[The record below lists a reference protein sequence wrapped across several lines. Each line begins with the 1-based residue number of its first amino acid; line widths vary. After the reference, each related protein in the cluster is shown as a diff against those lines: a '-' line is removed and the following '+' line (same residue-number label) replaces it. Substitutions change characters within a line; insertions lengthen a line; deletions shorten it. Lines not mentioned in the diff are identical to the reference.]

1 MEWKSFILRDRG
13 FDFSP
18 ALGIISYTCIPSDMK
33 EEMRFFLRVGFLLR
47 LYVEEVEEN
56 LPTKHLSRKGF

>member
-33 EEMRFFLRVGFLLR
+33 EEMRFFLRVGFFIKALGR
-47 LYVEEVEEN
+47 GGGREPAYKAFE
-56 LPTKHLSRKGF
+56 S